1 MFAIYKQTRKL
12 CVLQYV
18 LCNIS
23 QSIVN
28 LRKNRKIKESIQDRI
43 YLNLST
49 ECHLSRRNYILSL
62 LFAKNISIARYFIND
77 VFNSGI

>member
-1 MFAIYKQTRKL
+1 MFAIYKQARKL

-28 LRKNRKIKESIQDRI
+28 LRKNRKIKESI
-43 YLNLST
+43 
-49 ECHLSRRNYILSL
+49 
-62 LFAKNISIARYFIND
+62 
-77 VFNSGI
+77 